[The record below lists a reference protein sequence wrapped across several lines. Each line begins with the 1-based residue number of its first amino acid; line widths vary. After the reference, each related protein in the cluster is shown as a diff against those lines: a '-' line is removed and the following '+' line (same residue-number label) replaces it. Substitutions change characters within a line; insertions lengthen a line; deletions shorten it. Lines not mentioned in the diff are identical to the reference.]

1 MAATAPEDLYEA
13 DFYAWTQLQARA
25 LRRLADT
32 RPNLPLDLAHLTEE
46 IRDLGKEQRNALR
59 SWTTRIIEHLLLLQH
74 SAATEPRR
82 GWIGEIVDFRSE
94 IEDRLTPTLRRD
106 LQRQL
111 PVLYDRATA
120 EPAAQAGG
128 TWRDGRARAAGG
140 VPIRARPTPVR
151 LVARRYALI
160 SRG

>member
-1 MAATAPEDLYEA
+1 MAARAPGPLYEE

-25 LRRLADT
+25 LRRLADS

-74 SAATEPRR
+74 SSASEPRR

-94 IEDRLTPTLRRD
+94 IEERLTPTLRRD

-111 PVLYDRATA
+111 PVLYERGRRNLLRKLAAHGEPDAPDLPETCPFTLDQLLSDWWPDDR
-120 EPAAQAGG
+120 
-128 TWRDGRARAAGG
+128 
-140 VPIRARPTPVR
+140 
-151 LVARRYALI
+151 
-160 SRG
+160 

>member
-1 MAATAPEDLYEA
+1 MAAREPELLYEE

-74 SAATEPRR
+74 STASEPRR

-94 IEDRLTPTLRRD
+94 IEERLTPTLRRD

-111 PVLYDRATA
+111 PLLY
-120 EPAAQAGG
+120 E
-128 TWRDGRARAAGG
+128 RARRNLLRKMAAHGETD
-140 VPIRARPTPVR
+140 VPSLPEKCPF
-151 LVARRYALI
+151 ALDELL
-160 SRG
+160 GDWWPENQ

>member
-1 MAATAPEDLYEA
+1 MAATTHEQLYEE

-25 LRRLADT
+25 LQRLADT
-32 RPNLPLDLAHLTEE
+32 RPNLPLDLPHLTEE

-74 SAATEPRR
+74 SNATEPRR
-82 GWIGEIVDFRSE
+82 GWISEIVDFRSE

-111 PVLYDRATA
+111 PLLYDRARRNLLRKL
-120 EPAAQAGG
+120 AAHGG
-128 TWRDGRARAAGG
+128 AN
-140 VPIRARPTPVR
+140 VPVLPEACPF
-151 LVARRYALI
+151 ALDQLL
-160 SRG
+160 GDW